1 MKISCL
7 ESCLTQRKKT
17 TRKGSDGLKATRPE
31 KAHTSAST
39 RQWCRML
46 SAELVRFWGGIKR
59 IILAPRTSS
68 AFEQTI

>member
-31 KAHTSAST
+31 KVHTSAST
-39 RQWCRML
+39 GQWCRML
-46 SAELVRFWGGIKR
+46 SCREQSAETARGEIRVTIKVWNSF
-59 IILAPRTSS
+59 I
-68 AFEQTI
+68 

>member
-31 KAHTSAST
+31 KAHTSART

-46 SAELVRFWGGIKR
+46 PQLAQESAELAGEVKSG
-59 IILAPRTSS
+59 
-68 AFEQTI
+68 

>member
-46 SAELVRFWGGIKR
+46 PQLAQESAELAGEVQSG
-59 IILAPRTSS
+59 
-68 AFEQTI
+68 

>member
-31 KAHTSAST
+31 KAHTSART
-39 RQWCRML
+39 RQRCRML
-46 SAELVRFWGGIKR
+46 
-59 IILAPRTSS
+59 P
-68 AFEQTI
+68 

>member
-46 SAELVRFWGGIKR
+46 PRAEQESAELAW
-59 IILAPRTSS
+59 LAGEVKS
-68 AFEQTI
+68 A

>member
-46 SAELVRFWGGIKR
+46 
-59 IILAPRTSS
+59 PREERRDGWTLEVKCVT
-68 AFEQTI
+68 F